1 MISLTRS
8 VTRSVTLHATMTLSS
23 RSSLPRVLPY
33 IADLL
38 GEHGWDEDVLDPMGE
53 EDDEDAPASKR
64 VRRT

>member
-1 MISLTRS
+1 M
-8 VTRSVTLHATMTLSS
+8 
-23 RSSLPRVLPY
+23 PRVLPY